1 MKNIALIPARGGS
14 KRLIGKNTQILGGIP
29 LLAHSIL
36 YAQQFPDLLD
46 GIFVSTDD
54 AEIKSIALAYGA
66 QVIDRPEALATDDS
80 PTYRCLQHAI
90 EQLGPGIE
98 TLYLL
103 QPTNPLRPQ
112 NLLREAHSTFV
123 KESGSSLFTVSRSH
137 HKLGKIVHKQFVPY
151 NYTPGQR
158 SQDLEPLYFENGLLY
173 ITTPAVLAQNTVFNA
188 EAIPFEVD
196 HPYAQVD
203 IDTQFDF
210 EYAEYLVQKHNA

>member
-1 MKNIALIPARGGS
+1 
-14 KRLIGKNTQILGGIP
+14 

-36 YAQQFPDLLD
+36 YAQEFPDLLD

-90 EQLGPGIE
+90 EQLEPGIE
-98 TLYLL
+98 ILYLL

-112 NLLREAHSTFV
+112 HLLREAHSTFV

-137 HKLGKIVHKQFVPY
+137 HKLGKIAHQQFVPF
-151 NYTPGQR
+151 NYIPGQR
-158 SQDLEPLYFENGLLY
+158 SQDIEPLYFENGLLY

-210 EYAEYLVQKHNA
+210 EYAEYLVQKQNA